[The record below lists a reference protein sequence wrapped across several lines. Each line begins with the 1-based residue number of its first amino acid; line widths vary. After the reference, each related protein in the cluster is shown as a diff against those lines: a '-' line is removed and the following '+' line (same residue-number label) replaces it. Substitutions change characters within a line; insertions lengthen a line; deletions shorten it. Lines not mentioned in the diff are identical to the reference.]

1 MASLYWKGKEKADLF
16 IFVTLE
22 QTTMMGIPKLVVKQP
37 VVKGNRTWSVWLV
50 VFKVWVVVEVLGL
63 GLATMELVEVDAVN
77 TMPLDGS
84 VYVCK

>member
-1 MASLYWKGKEKADLF
+1 
-16 IFVTLE
+16 LE

-37 VVKGNRTWSVWLV
+37 FVKGNTTWSVWLV
-50 VFKVWVVVEVLGL
+50 VFKAWVVVEVLGL